1 MGIINYVNDIASWTG
16 VTWMVSGRPG
26 GVVLCTVWWFG
37 LYNDVH
43 VPRVRASYRCSGT
56 TIVCGAPWVG
66 ARVIEDDASLVVVAS
81 SSSSSIRSNGV

>member
-43 VPRVRASYRCSGT
+43 VPRVRASYSCSGT
-56 TIVCGAPWVG
+56 TVCGAPWVG

-81 SSSSSIRSNGV
+81 SSSSIRSNGV